1 MKFMMIVLLLL
12 AQSFAHAKGYI
23 SVENRYFQDT
33 GNNRPV
39 VGFGIYEKLLSSG
52 KVAYN
57 GWSGYGQPDTLPEF
71 QDVNWLV
78 TRHQLDF
85 QIKDFTISPGFQ
97 INWVDLPAPNENL
110 TQEAVFVRVAYKLW
124 N

>member
-1 MKFMMIVLLLL
+1 MKLFLLFIFVL
-12 AQSFAHAKGYI
+12 AHGCHAFAKGYI
-23 SVENRYFQDT
+23 SYENRYFQDT

-39 VGFGIYEKLLSSG
+39 IGFGIYEKLLSSG

-57 GWSGYGQPDTLPEF
+57 GWSGYGQPDTMLPEF
-71 QDVNWLV
+71 ENINWLV

-97 INWVDLPAPNENL
+97 LNWVDLPQQNL
-110 TQEAVFVRVAYKLW
+110 KQEAVYVRVAYKLW